1 VPAPI
6 CRPGRGAAAPEA
18 NLEKSIPALFLL
30 EQSKIANQEAGQIV
44 GIIIRLL
51 VWGSETLPEMAS
63 PTNIQK

>member
-30 EQSKIANQEAGQIV
+30 EQSKIANQDKWSA
-44 GIIIRLL
+44 LL
-51 VWGSETLPEMAS
+51 GCYGE
-63 PTNIQK
+63 